1 MKWEI
6 KKKRKWEIKKK
17 RKWEIKK
24 IKKKT
29 KNDVVKNV
37 EIKEWKEK
45 PKEIKSPEENKNTM
59 DYFPN

>member
-24 IKKKT
+24 IKKT